1 METSVN
7 CLFVPMV
14 KLNGEIVKLN
24 GKAKDLG
31 SKPLPHCHK
40 RAHGCRHSDV
50 ELQKFGSIK
59 VMKQRAKTKNFTIAK
74 IHEDEMM
81 RLSTLGYSTDE
92 IALIPNLK
100 KRRGKRSLT
109 GRFLSLKPK
118 FKCVTTTSA
127 RK

>member
-1 METSVN
+1 
-7 CLFVPMV
+7 
-14 KLNGEIVKLN
+14 
-24 GKAKDLG
+24 
-31 SKPLPHCHK
+31 
-40 RAHGCRHSDV
+40 
-50 ELQKFGSIK
+50 
-59 VMKQRAKTKNFTIAK
+59 
-74 IHEDEMM
+74 MM